1 MIIKFT
7 VGNFLS
13 FKDRVSISFTAKKG
27 CKGHPEAVFET
38 KIKGE
43 GKFIKTAAIYG
54 ANASGKSNLIKAIKF
69 FKYFLTE
76 FRPTGEGEIKIPRVV
91 EFLLNEQTEG
101 KPSFFEAEILLD
113 EEVYIYGFEVSKKE
127 VHAEWLKRKKG
138 KKVFFERKR
147 QKIEPARD
155 FQKEASKD
163 VIAKTREDVLFLS
176 NLAEFNVD
184 LARKVRAEVLKV
196 VILSGMTEEM
206 QRFAISTYVDSSKY
220 KEKMDEF
227 MLEAD
232 FGIKKIDAQYGYIPA
247 EEAFKNAP
255 NEVKEF
261 MQKVKINPAFQHQI
275 SSVHSKFN
283 KDGKRVGDV
292 LFDFRAME
300 SEGTKRMFFISAQF
314 AKVLIEGG
322 MLIIDEID
330 SALHPILCKFILKK
344 FNSKEDNKKN
354 AQLIFTTHD
363 ISFLHEDFLR
373 KDQIWFV
380 EKNKFEASEIFS
392 LCDLGE
398 RDGVSYSKRY
408 LEGRYGAIPY
418 VKYLEG
424 AE

>member
-13 FKDRVSISFTAKKG
+13 FKDKVSISFAVKKG
-27 CKGHPEAVFET
+27 CKGHLEAVFET

-76 FRPTGEGEIKIPRVV
+76 FHPTGEGEIKIPFAT
-91 EFLLNEQTEG
+91 EFLLSDQTRE
-101 KPSFFEAEILLD
+101 KPSFFEAEILFD
-113 EEVYIYGFEVSKKE
+113 GEVYVYGFEVSKKE
-127 VHAEWLKRKKG
+127 IHAEWLKRKKG
-138 KKVFFERKR
+138 KKVFFERKK

-163 VIAKTREDVLFLS
+163 VIARTREDFLFLS
-176 NLAEFNVD
+176 KLAENNVD
-184 LARKVRAEVLKV
+184 LARQIKAEVLKI

-206 QRFAISTYVDSSKY
+206 QRFAISSYVDNSEFK
-220 KEKMDEF
+220 KKMNEF

-232 FGIKKIDAQYGYIPA
+232 FGIRRIEAKYGYLPA
-247 EEAFKNAP
+247 EEVFKNAP
-255 NEVKEF
+255 NEIKDLL
-261 MQKVKINPAFQHQI
+261 QKAKLNQAFQHQI
-275 SSVHSKFN
+275 SSVHNKFD
-283 KDGKRVGDV
+283 KDGKKTGEE
-292 LFDFRAME
+292 LFNFLAME

-314 AKVLIEGG
+314 AKILIEGG

-344 FNSKEDNKKN
+344 FNSKADNKKN

-380 EKNKFEASEIFS
+380 EKNKFEASEVFS

>member
-13 FKDRVSISFTAKKG
+13 FKDKVSISFSAKKS
-27 CKGHPEAVFET
+27 CKGHAEALFET
-38 KIKGE
+38 KIKEE

-54 ANASGKSNLIKAIKF
+54 ANASGKSNLIEAINF

-76 FRPTGEGEIKIPRVV
+76 FRPIGEGEIKIPRVS
-91 EFLLNEQTEG
+91 EFLLSEHNEG
-101 KPSFFEAEILLD
+101 KPSFFETEILL
-113 EEVYIYGFEVSKKE
+113 EKEVYVYGFEVSKKE
-127 VHAEWLKRKKG
+127 IHAEWLRRKKG
-138 KKVFFERKR
+138 KKIFFERKK

-163 VIAKTREDVLFLS
+163 VISKTREDVLFLS

-184 LARKVRAEVLKV
+184 LARKIKAEILKI
-196 VILSGMTEEM
+196 VILSGMNEEL
-206 QRFAISTYVDSSKY
+206 QRFAISCYVDNPQFK
-220 KEKMDEF
+220 KKMDEF
-227 MLEAD
+227 MFEAD
-232 FGIKKIDAQYGYIPA
+232 FGIKRIEAKYGYLPA

-261 MQKVKINPAFQHQI
+261 MQKVKINTTFQHQI
-275 SSVHSKFN
+275 SSVHNKFN
-283 KDGKRVGDV
+283 KDGKKVGEV
-292 LFDFRAME
+292 LFDFRAMD

-314 AKVLIEGG
+314 AKILIEGG

-344 FNSKEDNKKN
+344 FNSKEDNKNN

-363 ISFLHEDFLR
+363 ISFLNEDFLR

-380 EKNKFEASEIFS
+380 EKNKFEASEVFS

-418 VKYLEG
+418 VKYLEDV
-424 AE
+424 E